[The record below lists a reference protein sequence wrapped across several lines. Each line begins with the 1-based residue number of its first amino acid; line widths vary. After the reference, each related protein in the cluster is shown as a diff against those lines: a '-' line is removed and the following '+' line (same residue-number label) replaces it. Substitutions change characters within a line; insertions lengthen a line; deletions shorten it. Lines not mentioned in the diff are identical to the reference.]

1 MPEWSKGAD
10 LRSAVFALAGSN
22 PAVVILNFFFDD
34 VHRACLLPPDLE
46 DLFVLKV
53 IYELVEDLIL
63 TAL

>member
-1 MPEWSKGAD
+1 
-10 LRSAVFALAGSN
+10 
-22 PAVVILNFFFDD
+22 
-34 VHRACLLPPDLE
+34 LPPDLE